1 MILTDIG
8 NMSTLDIILLVLF
21 IPGAIRGLSKGLLEQ
36 VISLGGILLSVY
48 AAYHFSQP
56 VCNWIA
62 QYIQVSDTVLRIL
75 GFAVLLIAVLILVML
90 VAKLIT
96 KAIEMASLGWINRLL
111 GLVFS
116 LAVSALIL
124 GLLAILFDTLNEK
137 FELVQQSVLDDS
149 FLYGPLKDL
158 GYWVFPYLKEL
169 ASLAAPA
176 V

>member
-8 NMSTLDIILLVLF
+8 NIATLDIILLVLF
-21 IPGAIRGLSKGLLEQ
+21 IPGAIRGLSKGFLEQ

-56 VCNWIA
+56 VCEWLSK
-62 QYIQVSDTVLRIL
+62 YIQVSGTVLNIIGFVVMLL
-75 GFAVLLIAVLILVML
+75 GVLILVML
-90 VAKLIT
+90 IAKVIT
-96 KAIEMASLGWINRLL
+96 KAVDMASLGWINRLL

-116 LAVSALIL
+116 LGTSALIL
-124 GLLAILFDTLNEK
+124 GLLVILFDTVNEK
-137 FELVQQSVLDDS
+137 FELVRQAVLDDS
-149 FLYGPLKDL
+149 FLYGPIRDL

-169 ASLAAPA
+169 ASLAGSA